1 MENKLKL
8 NDKTHVLLCGSPSL
22 QKTVVIDHVQVGESQ
37 ISLST
42 AVRDLGRVTD
52 ANLDMKTQINSVAR
66 SCYCHHRS
74 FLDWTIALVL
84 CGAF

>member
-8 NDKTHVLLCGSPSL
+8 SDKTHVLLCGPPPL

-52 ANLDMKTQINSVAR
+52 ANLDTKTQINSVAR